1 MERSSEQLFTE
12 EAGNWL
18 SRGRSEL
25 LAQLLAA
32 HLPPADQGR
41 RLLEIGAGFGEN
53 VPALARFGQ
62 VDVVEISDLLAARLQ
77 DHPQVDR
84 LYREPIPTLTL
95 SDRYHTIVAWDV
107 LEHIDRDDLAVDW
120 VSEHLVPGGLFL
132 AAVPAYSWLFSDHDR
147 AIHHYR
153 RYTAPQLTR
162 LLTSAQLRL
171 CQSGYFNTVLF
182 PAAVTSRFLWQLR
195 RRLRGEAGVPAKQ
208 SSAANDRFDRVF
220 GRILEFE
227 ARRIGS
233 GSRLPFGLTAVCAA
247 RR

>member
-1 MERSSEQLFTE
+1 MERSSELLFSE

-32 HLPPADQGR
+32 HLAPESTSR
-41 RLLEIGAGFGEN
+41 RLLEIGAGFGQN
-53 VPALARFGQ
+53 VAALARFGQ
-62 VDVVEISDLLAARLQ
+62 VDVVEISDLLAARLE

-84 LYREPIPTLTL
+84 LYREPVPSLTL
-95 SDRYHTIVAWDV
+95 PDRYDAIVAWDV

-120 VSEHLVPGGLFL
+120 VYEQLVPGGLFL

-153 RYTAPQLTR
+153 RYTVTQLTR
-162 LLTSAQLRL
+162 LLTSAQFRL
-171 CQSGYFNTVLF
+171 LQRSYFNTVLF
-182 PAAVTSRFLWQLR
+182 PAAVASRLLWQLR
-195 RRLRGEAGVPAKQ
+195 RRMRGEAGVPEKQ
-208 SSAANDRFDRVF
+208 SSAANGRLDRVF
-220 GRILEFE
+220 GRVLESE
-227 ARRIGS
+227 ARRIGT
-233 GSRLPFGLTAVCAA
+233 GARMPFGLTAVCVA